1 MRTTTSALQY
11 YIAALLVLSPVA
23 RSGQPHDE
31 FTFGCVPLTLQLS
44 DPIMFPGKRSD
55 HTHLIAG
62 GTAFQRMMEKDT
74 ARNAEGTTCGV
85 EIDKSNYWVPELYH
99 KMRNGSF
106 ELVENAGI
114 VCFLVVRW

>member
-1 MRTTTSALQY
+1 
-11 YIAALLVLSPVA
+11 
-23 RSGQPHDE
+23 
-31 FTFGCVPLTLQLS
+31 
-44 DPIMFPGKRSD
+44 
-55 HTHLIAG
+55 
-62 GTAFQRMMEKDT
+62 MMEKDT